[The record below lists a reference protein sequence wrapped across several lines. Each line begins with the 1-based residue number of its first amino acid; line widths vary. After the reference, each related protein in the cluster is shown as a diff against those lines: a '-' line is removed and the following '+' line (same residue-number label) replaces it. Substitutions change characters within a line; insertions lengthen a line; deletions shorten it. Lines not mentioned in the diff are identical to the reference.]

1 MNEWMNGCGCGL
13 SRWSST
19 LECICEYFHSI
30 HMSERFVVCPP
41 SVHRENFIHKIRFHG
56 WQWQYSKCWYAN
68 LNMMIDWFAYWRLTS
83 TYLTVI
89 CVIFPEADR
98 DLCDWSGKKPLDYQK
113 QMTSVSAST
122 YSSEYNIHNTI
133 IESGIKT
140 MPMPTHKRQG
150 YSSTGTLKTLR
161 PRRKT
166 NLGIV
171 QRSYS
176 ILSGSAPP
184 PIAQPSAV
192 MTGKSRVS
200 YNPSSPSSS
209 SGAPGLSATDT
220 VNKKKISRNRNQSF
234 LHFLNNWTDYDF
246 DGTFLYLVYCI
257 WAWLKF
263 NYFEALVRSTNIIYH
278 NTKVYLFTNTCIS
291 IWFCT
296 I

>member
-1 MNEWMNGCGCGL
+1 MNEWLNGCGL
-13 SRWSST
+13 SRCP
-19 LECICEYFHSI
+19 LKMMCICKYFHSQ
-30 HMSERFVVCPP
+30 ERFVVWP
-41 SVHRENFIHKIRFHG
+41 SFVHEESISFIKYDFMVDNGNI
-56 WQWQYSKCWYAN
+56 QIMICKSWYY
-68 LNMMIDWFAYWRLTS
+68 DWLICLLTS
-83 TYLTVI
+83 PYLTVI
-89 CVIFPEADR
+89 CVILPEADR

-140 MPMPTHKRQG
+140 LPMATHKRPG
-150 YSSTGTLKTLR
+150 YNTGTLKTLR

-176 ILSGSAPP
+176 ILSGSVPP
-184 PIAQPSAV
+184 PVAQPSAV

-200 YNPSSPSSS
+200 YNPSSSSSS
-209 SGAPGLSATDT
+209 SGAPGFSATDT

-246 DGTFLYLVYCI
+246 DEIFLCSVNCI
-257 WAWLKF
+257 CAWLKF
-263 NYFEALVRSTNIIYH
+263 NYFYFFNII
-278 NTKVYLFTNTCIS
+278 LRL
-291 IWFCT
+291 
-296 I
+296 